1 MTALSTQRPSRQFAP
16 ALNAMRSAL
25 ETGINQIDNSG
36 YPPHNIYRIGED
48 DFFVEMAVAGFS
60 PEDIDVTVEKSVLTI
75 ATKSQDDTAPED
87 EGDRVYLRQG
97 LARRS
102 FRRSY
107 RLGEYIVVRDAKMEN
122 GLLRVH
128 LAREIPE
135 DARPRQIAITSAG

>member
-1 MTALSTQRPSRQFAP
+1 
-16 ALNAMRSAL
+16 
-25 ETGINQIDNSG
+25 
-36 YPPHNIYRIGED
+36 
-48 DFFVEMAVAGFS
+48 MAVAGFS